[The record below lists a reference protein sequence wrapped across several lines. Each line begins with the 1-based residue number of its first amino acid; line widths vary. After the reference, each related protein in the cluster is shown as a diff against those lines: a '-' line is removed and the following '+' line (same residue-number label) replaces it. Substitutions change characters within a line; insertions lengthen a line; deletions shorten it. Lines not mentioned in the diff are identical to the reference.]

1 MSNALRKS
9 LNISVDFDDTISYY
23 QQYVMRKVNK
33 ELGTFLD
40 VSDIIDWDLNKCFTK
55 EIVKAIYQIY
65 DGDTNY
71 QEVLANFNAI
81 NTLHSLHNDGHYITI
96 LTSGFGKSNIV
107 KQKIEWLERYLPF
120 LSIKNIAFVGNKN
133 ITFGD
138 VIIDDAWHNIVNAK
152 YDCKILIPY
161 EWNRKE
167 FEKSG
172 IDIIRTD
179 DWNRIYTICNDF
191 SLKK

>member
-1 MSNALRKS
+1 
-9 LNISVDFDDTISYY
+9 
-23 QQYVMRKVNK
+23 
-33 ELGTFLD
+33 
-40 VSDIIDWDLNKCFTK
+40 K